1 MLSPWY
7 HSLPSRIA
15 FSTPSASASTA
26 SKPSTNIASGRGW
39 AASAV
44 CAYAVRRVSSR
55 ASAETPASR
64 EPSLARLLA
73 FWFGDEMLSEPKRLN
88 EVDYLRGRTKMWYSS
103 NPQQD
108 EAARR
113 YVPLLRSE
121 YEALSEAP
129 LQSREE
135 PKQLQ
140 NLARVVLFD
149 QIPRNSFRGEAEA
162 FYYDEAACK
171 VSDALIESG
180 FSDRCSAAEL
190 LSLVQPLVHAES
202 SDASLGMLA
211 IQILQQN
218 MKRLPDEAS
227 KVLFQA
233 ILSHDAHCKVL
244 RRFGRYPH
252 RNAAL
257 GRESTQE
264 ELAWLESDAPGWAR
278 SQQAATDGTLH
289 SKSFAHTDKGMPH
302 PQRQYELAGET
313 VLPGLRYF
321 MGMTLMNFKSAR
333 NSAPAVEA
341 EAPSNQ
347 PWVELR
353 RDRSGRA
360 APSTALRHP
369 GKLRWS
375 QGCGILRLKV
385 AESDGSRIGFEG
397 MARTAAAPQR
407 RQVFLPSFADS
418 SAIRVA
424 PGAMAAFGSVA
435 RLRRLM
441 GHLRPST
448 AAAGSAG
455 PSLGAA
461 AKAGDV
467 AKCRELLAAGAE
479 VNWKDQAGRSALHWA
494 AAAGH
499 LELCRLLRHA
509 GADIDARSICGETPL
524 ILAARAQKSLPTCDF
539 LVAEGADMEARASK
553 GARTAKEYLDDYLK
567 ELGVSVNCGLGSS

>member
-233 ILSHDAHCKVL
+233 PWLPIAKPESLVLSQH
-244 RRFGRYPH
+244 
-252 RNAAL
+252 
-257 GRESTQE
+257 
-264 ELAWLESDAPGWAR
+264 
-278 SQQAATDGTLH
+278 
-289 SKSFAHTDKGMPH
+289 
-302 PQRQYELAGET
+302 
-313 VLPGLRYF
+313 
-321 MGMTLMNFKSAR
+321 
-333 NSAPAVEA
+333 
-341 EAPSNQ
+341 
-347 PWVELR
+347 
-353 RDRSGRA
+353 
-360 APSTALRHP
+360 
-369 GKLRWS
+369 
-375 QGCGILRLKV
+375 
-385 AESDGSRIGFEG
+385 
-397 MARTAAAPQR
+397 
-407 RQVFLPSFADS
+407 
-418 SAIRVA
+418 
-424 PGAMAAFGSVA
+424 
-435 RLRRLM
+435 
-441 GHLRPST
+441 
-448 AAAGSAG
+448 
-455 PSLGAA
+455 
-461 AKAGDV
+461 
-467 AKCRELLAAGAE
+467 
-479 VNWKDQAGRSALHWA
+479 
-494 AAAGH
+494 
-499 LELCRLLRHA
+499 
-509 GADIDARSICGETPL
+509 
-524 ILAARAQKSLPTCDF
+524 
-539 LVAEGADMEARASK
+539 
-553 GARTAKEYLDDYLK
+553 
-567 ELGVSVNCGLGSS
+567 